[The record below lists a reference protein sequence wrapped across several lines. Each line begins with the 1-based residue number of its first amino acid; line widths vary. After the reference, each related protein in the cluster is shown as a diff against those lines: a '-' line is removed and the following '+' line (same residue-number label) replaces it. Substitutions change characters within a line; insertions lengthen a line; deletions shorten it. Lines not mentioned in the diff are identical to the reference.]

1 MSYYNNY
8 DYEAQ
13 QRAEQ
18 QRRYEQQQRALAIG
32 RKIGRLETSMSVF
45 ESALENYQRQAQQAA
60 RQTQWEEQERAH
72 KARVA
77 AATPAPAPPPADAYE
92 EIKRAARAPR
102 PVYVSKVID
111 PLCSSPGSNI
121 RMG

>member
-1 MSYYNNY
+1 MSYYNDY

-13 QRAEQ
+13 RRAEQ
-18 QRRYEQQQRALAIG
+18 QRRYDQQQQALAIG

-60 RQTQWEEQERAH
+60 WEEQERAH

-77 AATPAPAPPPADAYE
+77 AATPTPAPPPVDPYE

-102 PVYVSKVID
+102 PVHVSKVID
-111 PLCSSPGSNI
+111 PLCASPGSNI